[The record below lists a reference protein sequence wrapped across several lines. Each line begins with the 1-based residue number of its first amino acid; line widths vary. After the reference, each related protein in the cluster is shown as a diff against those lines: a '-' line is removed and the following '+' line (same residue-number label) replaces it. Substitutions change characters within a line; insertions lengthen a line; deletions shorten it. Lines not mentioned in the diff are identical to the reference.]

1 MNTLRSIFAGAALLA
16 LPAEAQD
23 QHHWIETDDPAPE
36 SAYTYI
42 EVQADVSVTI
52 RDIGRPLQRRL
63 VTRLKRKDQ
72 RNGFRQ
78 SGCRHFSLRLAR
90 CADGLL
96 ELGPEKSWLFPTQ
109 MRRESLNFL
118 GG

>member
-16 LPAEAQD
+16 LPAVAQD

-63 VTRLKRKDQ
+63 VTR
-72 RNGFRQ
+72 
-78 SGCRHFSLRLAR
+78 
-90 CADGLL
+90 
-96 ELGPEKSWLFPTQ
+96 TQ

-118 GG
+118 RRMRV

>member
-42 EVQADVSVTI
+42 KVQADVSVTI

-63 VTRLKRKDQ
+63 VTRLKRKTSATVFGNQGAATSLSDWRAARTASSNWDL
-72 RNGFRQ
+72 RNL
-78 SGCRHFSLRLAR
+78 GCFLPK
-90 CADGLL
+90 CAG
-96 ELGPEKSWLFPTQ
+96 
-109 MRRESLNFL
+109 NH
-118 GG
+118 